1 MDAFPVRGCH
11 HGKADSV
18 GPFCDSGK
26 KQQVHYISVKLPLS
40 KGVLNYTSLVCAA
53 PCNCHSLRPYWL
65 KTTAVDRPVAAAG
78 FEKVGRYIV
87 PPYLSKGQI
96 Q

>member
-26 KQQVHYISVKLPLS
+26 KKQQVHYISVKLPLN
-40 KGVLNYTSLVCAA
+40 KGVLNYTILCLQLHVIAT
-53 PCNCHSLRPYWL
+53 PCDPI
-65 KTTAVDRPVAAAG
+65 G
-78 FEKVGRYIV
+78 
-87 PPYLSKGQI
+87 SKPQ